1 MGGIRA
7 QARIPKRAQRDLD
20 ARAEGVIG
28 ENTRI
33 ELALNPATLANG
45 PVVLVLAGGT
55 GGHVFPALA
64 VAHGLTAAGFRVIWA
79 GSRNGMEADLV
90 PRHGYEM
97 AWVSFAGV
105 RGKGLMAKLLL
116 PFNLLVAFAQSIGIL
131 LKFRPQVVIGFGG
144 YISFPAGMMA
154 VLLGKPLVLHE
165 QNAVA
170 GMANRV
176 LAKVADRVLTAFP
189 QALSGAQWSGNP
201 VRSDIASLAAPAE
214 RYDARRGPLK
224 LLVVGGSLGAQALN
238 EVLPKALALIP
249 EAQRPVVTHQS
260 GTRHI
265 EALRSAYATAKVD
278 VTAIKFIDDMAAAYG
293 TADLVICRAGAMTV
307 AEVACAGVAALFVP
321 FPFAVDDHQTANARF
336 LADAGAALLT
346 QQSALNPA
354 SLAAQL
360 GSLTRAQ
367 CQAFAVKARALGK
380 ADATAVVTQAC
391 IEETRK
397 KR

>member
-1 MGGIRA
+1 
-7 QARIPKRAQRDLD
+7 
-20 ARAEGVIG
+20 VIG
-28 ENTRI
+28 QNTRI
-33 ELALNPATLANG
+33 ELALNPATQANG

-64 VAHGLTAAGFRVIWA
+64 VAHGLTALGFRVIWV

-105 RGKGLMAKLLL
+105 RGKGIMAKLLL

-189 QALSGAQWSGNP
+189 QALPGAQWSGNP
-201 VRSDIASLAAPAE
+201 VRVDIAALAAPAE
-214 RYDARRGPLK
+214 RYEARSGPLK

-260 GTRHI
+260 GARHI
-265 EALRSAYATAKVD
+265 EALKSAYAAAKVD
-278 VTAIKFIDDMAAAYG
+278 VTAVKFIDDMAAAYG
-293 TADLVICRAGAMTV
+293 AADLVICRAGAMTV

-346 QQSALNPA
+346 QQSALSPA

-367 CQAFAVKARALGK
+367 CQAFAVKARALAK
-380 ADATAVVTQAC
+380 ADATTVVMQAC
-391 IEETRK
+391 IEETQK
-397 KR
+397 KQ

>member
-1 MGGIRA
+1 M
-7 QARIPKRAQRDLD
+7 
-20 ARAEGVIG
+20 IG
-28 ENTRI
+28 QNTRI
-33 ELALNPATLANG
+33 ELALNPATQANA

-64 VAHGLTAAGFRVIWA
+64 VAQSLTASGYRVIWV
-79 GSRNGMEADLV
+79 GSRAGMEADLV

-105 RGKGLMAKLLL
+105 RGKGWLAKLLL
-116 PFNLLVAFAQSIGIL
+116 PFHLLVAFAQSIGIL
-131 LKFRPQVVIGFGG
+131 LKFRPRVVVGFGG

-189 QALSGAQWSGNP
+189 QALPGAQWSGNP
-201 VRSDIASLAAPAE
+201 VRNDIAALAAPAE
-214 RYDARRGPLK
+214 RYAARSGPLR

-260 GTRHI
+260 GARHI
-265 EALRSAYATAKVD
+265 EALKGAYAAARVD
-278 VTAIKFIDDMAAAYG
+278 VTAVKFIEDMATAYG
-293 TADLVICRAGAMTV
+293 AADLVICRAGAMTV

-346 QQSALNPA
+346 QQAALTPA
-354 SLAAQL
+354 GLAAQL
-360 GSLTRAQ
+360 GALTRLHCMELA
-367 CQAFAVKARALGK
+367 AKARTLAK
-380 ADATAVVTQAC
+380 ADATTVVMQAC
-391 IEETRK
+391 MEEAQK